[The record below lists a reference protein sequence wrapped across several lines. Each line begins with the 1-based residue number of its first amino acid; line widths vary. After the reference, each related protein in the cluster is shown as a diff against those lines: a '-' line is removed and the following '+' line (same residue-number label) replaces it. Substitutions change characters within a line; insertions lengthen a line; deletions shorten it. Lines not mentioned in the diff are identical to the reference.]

1 MSIHRFL
8 DAVRE
13 VRLLELFGAGVD
25 RRNEMTRRRG
35 ILPSSELQAGI
46 VQKSAAER
54 QYRLGFLRQGDEAS
68 RRYEPFPWMLRTQQ
82 GFGARDVVIRIQCG
96 TGSADR
102 VSCSRYFNQ
111 IASAKLIA
119 TVASLALVRV
129 MQVRSGHQPVGIPVL
144 GRDRRDH
151 LVFFGAKGCSTR
163 FRRGFSA

>member
-54 QYRLGFLRQGDEAS
+54 QYRLGFLPRGMKRAGDMNPFLGCCQRS
-68 RRYEPFPWMLRTQQ
+68 R
-82 GFGARDVVIRIQCG
+82 
-96 TGSADR
+96 
-102 VSCSRYFNQ
+102 
-111 IASAKLIA
+111 ASAP
-119 TVASLALVRV
+119 V
-129 MQVRSGHQPVGIPVL
+129 MW
-144 GRDRRDH
+144 
-151 LVFFGAKGCSTR
+151 
-163 FRRGFSA
+163 